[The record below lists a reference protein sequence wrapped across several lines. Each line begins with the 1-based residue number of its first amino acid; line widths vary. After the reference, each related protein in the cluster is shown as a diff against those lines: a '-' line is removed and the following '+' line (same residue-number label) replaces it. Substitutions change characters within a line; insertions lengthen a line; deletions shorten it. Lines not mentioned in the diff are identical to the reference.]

1 MKNIKKIWNEAKR
14 FIPGGNSFLSK
25 NPSRFNSNK
34 WPIYFSKTKGC
45 EVWDLN
51 NKKYFDFSYMG
62 VGTNSLGY
70 NNNKVDREVIKIIK
84 SGNMST
90 LNCIEEFKFA
100 KLILNLHQWA
110 QMAKFAKTGAE
121 ANAIA
126 IRLSRAF
133 NKKNKII
140 ICGYHGWHDWYLSA
154 KLLKNNYMDTHL
166 FPNLKTKG
174 VPQLFK
180 GSTYSV
186 KYNDI
191 ESILKLI
198 KKDKDISAIIMEVER
213 DVKPKKN
220 YLQKIRKICNKNKI
234 CLIFDE
240 CTTGFREVNGGL
252 HLKYKVNP
260 DLAMFGKAIGN
271 GYSLTTVIGKKAIMK
286 MYDQT
291 FMSSTFWSERIG
303 FAAGIA
309 TLNEMR
315 RIKSW
320 RKIKKTGQYIK
331 YKLHKIALKNK
342 LKINFKGLDGLI
354 NFELKDLKKINY
366 KRIITEMMLQKKFL
380 AGNVLYLSTAH
391 NKKLV
396 DKYIYE
402 MDKVFKSIS
411 SLKNK

>member
-1 MKNIKKIWNEAKR
+1 
-14 FIPGGNSFLSK
+14 
-25 NPSRFNSNK
+25 
-34 WPIYFSKTKGC
+34 
-45 EVWDLN
+45 
-51 NKKYFDFSYMG
+51 
-62 VGTNSLGY
+62 
-70 NNNKVDREVIKIIK
+70 
-84 SGNMST
+84 MST

-100 KLILNLHQWA
+100 KLILNLHPWA